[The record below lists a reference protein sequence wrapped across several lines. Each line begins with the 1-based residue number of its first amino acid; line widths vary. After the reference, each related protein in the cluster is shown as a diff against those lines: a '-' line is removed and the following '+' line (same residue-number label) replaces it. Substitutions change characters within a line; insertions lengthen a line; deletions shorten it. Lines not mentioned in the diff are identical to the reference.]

1 MKSILENIKNAVEDI
16 KWQGTKEVQETKKEK
31 ALNLCIYIYNIY
43 VYEGGDFNIYRQFS
57 KSYFKDNIKTSSYVY
72 EIKNSLIENNIL
84 EVYKNGTYKMK
95 KVNKAYRLNPSL
107 INGFYTDLNGPIFI
121 DEVKTDLNGPKVIGQ
136 ELKLSSKVNNNLNNL
151 TNIISKQSNS
161 LHISGPTMETY
172 INEGLDKIT
181 FTKEVNDFINNFYI
195 TRKDIIVNDEIKDEY
210 TKVIFDLDS
219 YRYKRDNALNM
230 AHQQGLD
237 LIKYKK
243 NCYIDNVETFLIRKT
258 NDIRLI
264 MRKSI
269 FEIENKI
276 FRVSRNETNRR
287 LDYNLTNMKSTLF
300 NYMLFEGEEL
310 VELDI
315 SNAQFSILSFLT
327 EELDSDFIK
336 LTREGQL
343 YKYVSDKL
351 DISLQEAKEKMF
363 RVAFD
368 RVEDYQDDIRN
379 IFPITMD
386 FIDGYKNELGY
397 SAFSKLCQNAE
408 SLIMIDGLLS
418 LLISKGYKV
427 FTIHDA
433 IRVKKSDLESIENEV
448 KEYFNSINFKCLL
461 RIKSKKETEIIKYK
475 NFKEVEIEKISK
487 EDRKLFISKINELK
501 EIGIEPSE
509 SIMIE
514 LNIFQKEKTWYI
526 YNKWRRLNP
535 IIE

>member
-1 MKSILENIKNAVEDI
+1 MKSILENIKNAVESI
-16 KWQGTKEVQETKKEK
+16 KWSSETKKLK
-31 ALNLCIYIYNIY
+31 ALDVCISIYNLY
-43 VYEGGDFNIYRQFS
+43 VYQGGDFNFYQRLSS
-57 KSYFKDNIKTSSYVY
+57 KYFDKIIVTKEYVT
-72 EIKNSLIENNIL
+72 EIKNNLLNNNIL
-84 EVYKNGTYKMK
+84 EKGNSYDVK
-95 KVNKAYRLNPSL
+95 KGLGKPWRFNQDL
-107 INGFYTDLNGPIFI
+107 INGNYVTLCYPINVNR
-121 DEVKTDLNGPKVIGQ
+121 ESNNTLCYPKTLGQ
-136 ELKLSSKVNNNLNNL
+136 ELKLSSKINNNLSNL
-151 TNIISKQSNS
+151 SNSIFKQSNS
-161 LHISGPTMETY
+161 LHICYPKIETY
-172 INEGLDKIT
+172 INEGLDNIS
-181 FTKEVNDFINNFYI
+181 FVKEVNDYINNFYI
-195 TRKDIIVNDEIKDEY
+195 TREDILINDDIKDEY

-219 YRYKRDNALNM
+219 FRYKRDNALNM
-230 AHQQGLD
+230 AQQQGLD

-243 NCYIDNVETFLIRKT
+243 NCYIDNIETFLIRKT

-287 LDYNLTNMKSTLF
+287 LDYNLTNMKSELF
-300 NYMLFEGEEL
+300 NYILFEGEEL

-327 EELDSDFIK
+327 EELDNNFIK

-351 DISLQEAKEKMF
+351 DISLLEAKEKMF

-379 IFPITMD
+379 IFPRTME

-397 SAFSKLCQNAE
+397 SAFSKLCQNTE

-433 IRVKKSDLESIENEV
+433 IRVKKSQLEEV
-448 KEYFNSINFKCLL
+448 KSLIEGYFNEIGFKCLL
-461 RIKSKKETEIIKYK
+461 RDKIKNVNSKNTSNIEINIDIEEDFWEGFTAPKSKLEEKDVYDGDFGEGDGIDGFIETYDI
-475 NFKEVEIEKISK
+475 
-487 EDRKLFISKINELK
+487 
-501 EIGIEPSE
+501 
-509 SIMIE
+509 
-514 LNIFQKEKTWYI
+514 
-526 YNKWRRLNP
+526 
-535 IIE
+535 